1 MSARTR
7 LYTVRDR
14 KTGAGRLVRAPSA
27 ATAVRIMAD
36 ALYSVDVASQD
47 ECVDLAPP
55 AAPEPSEAEVAA
67 AMASLHRAM
76 EPAAWPSED
85 EITDALRAAAAAR
98 GK

>member
-47 ECVDLAPP
+47 ECVELATLGVLADP
-55 AAPEPSEAEVAA
+55 APEPGN
-67 AMASLHRAM
+67 
-76 EPAAWPSED
+76 EPPPQTVQEPVTVSQEAWPFPKGKE
-85 EITDALRAAAAAR
+85 AA
-98 GK
+98 

>member
-47 ECVDLAPP
+47 ECVELAPLGVLADP
-55 AAPEPSEAEVAA
+55 APEPGNEQAPPQTA
-67 AMASLHRAM
+67 R
-76 EPAAWPSED
+76 EPVTVSQEAWPFPKGRE
-85 EITDALRAAAAAR
+85 AA
-98 GK
+98 